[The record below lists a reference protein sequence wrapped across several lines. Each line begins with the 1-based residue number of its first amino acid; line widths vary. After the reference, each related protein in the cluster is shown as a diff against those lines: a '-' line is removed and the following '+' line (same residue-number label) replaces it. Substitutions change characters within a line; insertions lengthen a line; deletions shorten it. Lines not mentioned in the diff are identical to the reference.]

1 MNNDTLIEK
10 INYECPF
17 CDNLHSIEIHK
28 RITKALVKD
37 TVVEYEQTYYYCP
50 IEDEE
55 FTPDKI
61 LDQNLLKA
69 RDAYRKQK
77 GLLTSEQIKKYR
89 NNYGLNQ
96 VEFSNL
102 LGWGDVTIQ
111 RYEKKLI
118 QDETYDQLIRL
129 VGEDPA
135 FALNQLDKHR
145 NNFQEDRYNQIR
157 NILKNQIREKKNLS
171 LIIQSIK
178 NIYIQY
184 EEESELN
191 GYKKIDIDKI
201 ANILA
206 FFAKYN
212 DPLYK
217 VRLMKLLWYTDA
229 LHFKKYNKSITGL
242 VYCHLPLGAVPE
254 AHEEILRLP
263 SIKVEEEQV
272 TDNGAWYRIY
282 PTKEVNLNLFSTSEL
297 EILTTVSNYFK
308 NMTGR
313 QISDYMHREKAYI
326 KTEKY
331 QLISY
336 SFAKEL
342 KDFN

>member
-145 NNFQEDRYNQIR
+145 NNFQEDRYNQI
-157 NILKNQIREKKNLS
+157 NQLS
-171 LIIQSIK
+171 Q
-178 NIYIQY
+178 
-184 EEESELN
+184 ET
-191 GYKKIDIDKI
+191 
-201 ANILA
+201 
-206 FFAKYN
+206 
-212 DPLYK
+212 
-217 VRLMKLLWYTDA
+217 TD
-229 LHFKKYNKSITGL
+229 
-242 VYCHLPLGAVPE
+242 
-254 AHEEILRLP
+254 
-263 SIKVEEEQV
+263 
-272 TDNGAWYRIY
+272 
-282 PTKEVNLNLFSTSEL
+282 
-297 EILTTVSNYFK
+297 
-308 NMTGR
+308 
-313 QISDYMHREKAYI
+313 
-326 KTEKY
+326 
-331 QLISY
+331 
-336 SFAKEL
+336 SFAL
-342 KDFN
+342 I